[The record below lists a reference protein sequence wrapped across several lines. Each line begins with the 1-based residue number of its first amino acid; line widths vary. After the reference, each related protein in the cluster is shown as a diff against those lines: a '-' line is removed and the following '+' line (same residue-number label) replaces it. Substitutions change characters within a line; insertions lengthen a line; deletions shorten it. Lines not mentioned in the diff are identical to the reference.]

1 MRRHRRADA
10 PVGLG
15 RASGSVPWGRG
26 SRRREREPV
35 FPDHS
40 SGVILQPDRLPQAC
54 LHPSLS
60 LSLSPSLTLS
70 ILVFLLLLSSVS
82 PSFLPRCPRCHPSSP
97 SLHHSVLRSSFCP
110 AITITP
116 SLSRPS
122 SEFFITVCQAAQ
134 LSQHHFSVYI
144 SLPFPLISST
154 GSSLCPSDGP
164 SLPLPLCFPPSSL
177 FRLPSTSTLQ

>member
-1 MRRHRRADA
+1 MRRHRRVDA
-10 PVGLG
+10 RVGLG

-26 SRRREREPV
+26 GRRRERERV

-40 SGVILQPDRLPQAC
+40 SGVILQPDRLLQAC

-60 LSLSPSLTLS
+60 LSLSPSLILS
-70 ILVFLLLLSSVS
+70 ILVFLLLSS
-82 PSFLPRCPRCHPSSP
+82 PPLFLPRCSCCHPSSLYLHYSILQS
-97 SLHHSVLRSSFCP
+97 SLCSAVTTSSF
-110 AITITP
+110 
-116 SLSRPS
+116 LSPPS

-134 LSQHHFSVYI
+134 LSQHHFFVYV
-144 SLPFPLISST
+144 SLTFHLISSI